1 GHQTGAAIILGFG
14 RSTDYDGFPYCDIGG
29 ANRRVNENAS
39 LEKMVMGMRVK
50 SEQSTCSVSNG
61 HISSETKTTWSCIQ
75 NTAIIRIGGQTTAGL
90 RHLFGHVRNFRIWHK
105 ALTDAQVGES
115 I

>member
-1 GHQTGAAIILGFG
+1 G
-14 RSTDYDGFPYCDIGG
+14 R
-29 ANRRVNENAS
+29 
-39 LEKMVMGMRVK
+39 
-50 SEQSTCSVSNG
+50 
-61 HISSETKTTWSCIQ
+61 ISSETKTTWSYIQ

-105 ALTDAQVGES
+105 ALTDAQVGEL